1 MKRIQIALDF
11 GDLTDVRIATDHV
24 RLGQVVTNLL
34 ANAIRFTS
42 YSSTRV
48 ITVRK
53 SPLSIQRTI
62 GQSHPL
68 VPREPSA
75 WNVQGQY
82 GSTSPLEIPVL
93 VSRPVNRLLCLSALS
108 VRANPEGVAYTHRGQ
123 QDDSLEVWRLRL
135 GIVHMPK

>member
-48 ITVRK
+48 ITVRYEV
-53 SPLSIQRTI
+53 SIEHPEDDWPEPPARPARTF
-62 GQSHPL
+62 S
-68 VPREPSA
+68 
-75 WNVQGQY
+75 
-82 GSTSPLEIPVL
+82 LERPGPVWL
-93 VSRPVNRLLCLSALS
+93 HVAVRDTGPGLKASEQAIVFERF
-108 VRANPEGVAYTHRGQ
+108 VRASESRRCGLHT
-123 QDDSLEVWRLRL
+123 
-135 GIVHMPK
+135 